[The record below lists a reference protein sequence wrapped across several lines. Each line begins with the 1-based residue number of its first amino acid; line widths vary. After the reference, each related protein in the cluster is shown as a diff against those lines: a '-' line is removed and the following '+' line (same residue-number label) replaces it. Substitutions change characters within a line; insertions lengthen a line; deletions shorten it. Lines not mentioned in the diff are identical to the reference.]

1 MATITGDLDLEREV
15 GAGKLYTTGDDK
27 FRVLQAHG
35 SWFEMGQQYGA
46 AAKDLV
52 AGIYDAQVQ
61 SLYDK
66 KWMTEKQASEMFG
79 SRVFGA
85 ASHRVQQLYLG
96 VADGM
101 GWPVEKVV
109 VLDQSAMMQ
118 MYQGKLHAFAGCSS
132 LCSWGDSTVDGQTY
146 TGRNMDWG
154 KPFLDFPLIL
164 AIYNPTDESKRI
176 ANLNWAGWL
185 WAATAINDSGVYVD
199 LHDGTA
205 MGGMVVSVDRPSFA
219 AVALDILA
227 ECVTSADLSN
237 RFNGS
242 RTDVSFIWTVADQT
256 GDCFSYETSTLADN
270 RRRNPE
276 GMSLAV
282 VNSFFDPDW
291 GLHVRDTV
299 SHSLERYSNLQARSA
314 DAHGQIDANRMM
326 DIFDLRLFND
336 DGTLKKDGGVTKP
349 TEQDADLTNYQF
361 VTSPST
367 LDVWMKIPL
376 QTEWRH
382 VDLKAL
388 FV

>member
-185 WAATAINDSGVYVD
+185 WAATAINDRGVYVD

>member
-185 WAATAINDSGVYVD
+185 WAATAINDRGVYVD

-276 GMSLAV
+276 GTSLAV